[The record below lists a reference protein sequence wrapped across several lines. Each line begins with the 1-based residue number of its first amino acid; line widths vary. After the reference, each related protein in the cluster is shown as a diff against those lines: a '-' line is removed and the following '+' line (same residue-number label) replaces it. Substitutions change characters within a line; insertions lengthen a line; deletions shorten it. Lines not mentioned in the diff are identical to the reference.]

1 MGEGGE
7 EGKGTNHRR
16 VILSPKSLTGDK
28 SRWIFSVF
36 TATFQLL
43 SHSVLCVCSFCLHCF
58 IVGYCCYCTIPVVC
72 RPLRRTIGD
81 GHFSSRSLLHFLL
94 FFSLSFFGP
103 AISTLSLFKSGEE
116 ESANF
121 VSQML
126 SPSSYFPILKVIVQ

>member
-16 VILSPKSLTGDK
+16 VISLRSRLRATKVGGFFQFSPRHFNC
-28 SRWIFSVF
+28 SRTLFCVF
-36 TATFQLL
+36 ALFVCIVLL
-43 SHSVLCVCSFCLHCF
+43 SV
-58 IVGYCCYCTIPVVC
+58 IVVVIAQFLLFVDHW
-72 RPLRRTIGD
+72 RW
-81 GHFSSRSLLHFLL
+81 SLFFALTPSLPL

>member
-7 EGKGTNHRR
+7 KGKGTNHCR

-28 SRWIFSVF
+28 SRWIFSFF

-58 IVGYCCYCTIPVVC
+58 IVGYCCCYCTIPVVC
-72 RPLRRTIGD
+72 RPLAMVT
-81 GHFSSRSLLHFLL
+81 FLRAHSPTSC

-103 AISTLSLFKSGEE
+103 AISTLSLFKSDEE
-116 ESANF
+116 ESKNF